1 MSDAIATGTY
11 AGGDRPPEVRPADRP
26 THSGVARVL
35 AKGLLALALLPV
47 VSLALL
53 YFWSRSELKA
63 LDQSRATSSQLLRHS
78 QFDFIA
84 AIAGQ
89 AEIVVAGATPD
100 GGAAP
105 TRPADVGGLERLVE
119 NTRVGRAGH
128 VVIVEHPPRGDLVGL
143 YYDDGAIGKLV
154 REVDVFRNLSDLMEK
169 THWRDQRA
177 RLSSHETFL
186 AGNRP
191 AESGLYTLPDGSQEY
206 WVVTPILGTPWSLA
220 AHSDLEGRQAQI
232 ISAALGRMT
241 ESRVARG
248 FYAVLAILLVLN
260 LLFALYLRR
269 RFHQGVVEPVRHLRA
284 TAEKIR
290 AGSYDTRAQVDTSDE
305 LQSLADSVNTMLDRI
320 VGLIQSEDE
329 RRRLQ
334 LAIVELLEAV
344 SLAAEGDLT
353 RRGEVTPDVLGSV
366 TDALNHMLESIGT
379 LVLHVRHA
387 GGDVTR
393 TAEAI
398 LEASESM
405 AAGASRQSAALDLV
419 TRKIKAL
426 GERALE
432 INRIVELVDEIT
444 AQTNML
450 ALNAAIEASRAGE
463 QGKGFAV
470 VADEVRK
477 LAERSSSATKDIG
490 AFIETIQGATEEAV
504 QAMEEIRAVTH
515 VTAQGSV
522 EQTRA
527 AGELVDAA
535 RALGEAIARFKVK
548 QGAAGDLARELEQ
561 RQQVLDEALKGLTDL
576 ASEAADEPDEREAV
590 ARLLQSLAET
600 CQTALG
606 RMGGRRAGTGDSG
619 PVVTG
624 EGHGKAAT
632 RSG

>member
-1 MSDAIATGTY
+1 MSEPRDTVLRSPADSGAP
-11 AGGDRPPEVRPADRP
+11 PPERP
-26 THSGVARVL
+26 TRSGVARML
-35 AKGLLALALLPV
+35 AKGLVALALLPV
-47 VSLALL
+47 VSLGLL
-53 YFWSRSELKA
+53 FLWSQSELKA
-63 LDQSRATSSQLLRHS
+63 LDQSRNTSSQLLRQS

-89 AEIVVAGATPD
+89 AEIVVANAVQD
-100 GGAAP
+100 GGAPLAKP
-105 TRPADVGGLERLVE
+105 GDIPGLERLVE

-128 VVIVEHPPRGDLVGL
+128 VIIVEHAPAGDRVGL
-143 YYDDGAIGKLV
+143 YWDDGLVGKPL
-154 REVDVFRNLSDLMEK
+154 REVDAFHNLSDLLEK
-169 THWRDQRA
+169 TRWRDQRA
-177 RLSSHETFL
+177 KLSSNETFL

-191 AESGLYTLPDGSQEY
+191 AESGLYTLNDGTHEY
-206 WVVTPILGTPWSLA
+206 WVVMPILGTPWSLA

-248 FYAVLAILLVLN
+248 FYGALFALLVLN
-260 LLFALYLRR
+260 LVFALYLRR
-269 RFHQGVVEPVRHLRA
+269 KFYRGVVLPVRHLRA

-290 AGSYDTRAQVDTSDE
+290 AGSYDTRAQVETGDE
-305 LQSLADSVNTMLDRI
+305 LQSLAGSVNSMLDRI

-353 RRGEVTPDVLGSV
+353 QRGQVTPDVLGSV
-366 TDALNHMLESIGT
+366 TDAFNHMLESIGT

-387 GGDVTR
+387 GSEVTR
-393 TAEAI
+393 TAEGI

-405 AAGASRQSAALDLV
+405 AEGAQRQSAALDLV

-432 INRIVELVDEIT
+432 INRIVELVDEIA

-490 AFIETIQGATEEAV
+490 AFIETIQGATDEAV

-522 EQTRA
+522 DQNQS

-548 QGAAGDLARELEQ
+548 QGGAADLTRELEQ

-576 ASEAADEPDEREAV
+576 ASEAADEPDGREAV
-590 ARLLQSLAET
+590 TRLLQNLAET

-606 RMGGRRAGTGDSG
+606 RMSGRHGGTGDSG
-619 PVVTG
+619 PVATTT
-624 EGHGKAAT
+624 EGHGKSAA
-632 RSG
+632 R